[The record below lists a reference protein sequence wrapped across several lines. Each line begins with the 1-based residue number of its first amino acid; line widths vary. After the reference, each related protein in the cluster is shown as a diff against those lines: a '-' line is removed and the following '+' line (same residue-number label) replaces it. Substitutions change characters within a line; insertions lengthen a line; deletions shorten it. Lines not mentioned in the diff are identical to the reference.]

1 MAAKCTRYGSRQ
13 MFAPRLGVAIVANTT
28 ILHLIIAKNVDLA
41 PKVSKKTELVVLA
54 AGALLWSAA
63 ALPRLLRTL
72 PEVGL

>member
-1 MAAKCTRYGSRQ
+1 

-28 ILHLIIAKNVDLA
+28 ILHLIIAKSVDLA